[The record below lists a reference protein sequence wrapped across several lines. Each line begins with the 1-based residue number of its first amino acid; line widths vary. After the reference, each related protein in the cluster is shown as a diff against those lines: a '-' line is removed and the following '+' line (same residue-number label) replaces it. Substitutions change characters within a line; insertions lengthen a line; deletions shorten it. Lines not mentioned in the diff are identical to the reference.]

1 MNDYKIR
8 YTDNCGDEYRGAIY
22 ISAENVEKAIEKAK
36 EKLSVTNLSVS
47 EIAYELG
54 FEHPQ
59 SFSKLFNIRDK
70 I

>member
-36 EKLSVTNLSVS
+36 EKLGTD
-47 EIAYELG
+47 IITDIT
-54 FEHPQ
+54 
-59 SFSKLFNIRDK
+59 KL
-70 I
+70 